1 LFDIDDL
8 VNILVFLWTED
19 DLVSIHECMRDQITF
34 LILVYCYS
42 GARIGAL
49 LHNGKAEVRR
59 KDDQIDKL
67 AFEGL
72 AWRPRRNHY
81 RHQPS

>member
-1 LFDIDDL
+1 LFDVDDL

-42 GARIGAL
+42 GARSGAL
-49 LHNGKAEVRR
+49 LYNGKAEVRR
-59 KDDQIDKL
+59 KDGQIDKL

-72 AWRPRRNHY
+72 AWRLRRNPY